1 MSPSGNAR
9 DVRDAPGYRTLPFC
23 IFFLSILLPIFFL
36 FCFSLSKEE
45 EEEEVEEEEEGEE
58 VFEVGSFCRIDL
70 KKKEEAKKKR
80 GKEEEGKAE
89 VEEVREEDG
98 GKGGATPSAPI
109 SIITPS
115 HFHSI

>member
-1 MSPSGNAR
+1 MPVTSEMRPDIGPSLSA
-9 DVRDAPGYRTLPFC
+9 F
-23 IFFLSILLPIFFL
+23 FFLSILLPIFFL
-36 FCFSLSKEE
+36 FCFSLSKEEEEE

-70 KKKEEAKKKR
+70 KKKEEAKKK